1 LSTEPPKKRRKT
13 DESTS
18 PKRCITITIAGPEN
32 QGLQAADSVER
43 PDEHVA
49 AQPEPHAERTN
60 DDNNIKITTIAL
72 TAEPVPKASKKT
84 SRVRRKLCL
93 DDEVKHHDGEART
106 GGLEDT
112 FIFGLKPKKRQP
124 TRKLEGETVPV
135 TLKGTTTKK
144 APAKGR
150 KATKAKQQTEDED
163 MFGLTVESPLE
174 IVVPDELVDEGHV
187 SKLSKQMVKK
197 APAKGKKGTKANQQ
211 TEDEHMSDLAA
222 ELSAEAAVPEETTDQ
237 ETASEA
243 PKQAPKKA
251 PTKGKKATKA
261 KQQTE
266 DEHVSDLAAE
276 VAVFEEN
283 TKTTA
288 DEQVTK
294 PTSKKAPG
302 KANKPT
308 KATQQAEDE
317 PVPEIATELPT
328 ESAVPEKKTK
338 ANRKKPVT
346 RDLVAIVSME
356 PNTSDEAATINKA
369 EPGPGDSGN
378 PPPMAKSLNDET
390 ADPKSKQPKAKSAV
404 KNVNK
409 RSIDEVMSADMP
421 DETTK
426 RPRRQAAISA
436 IQKVTLSYEEDL
448 VSVDKLRRAP
458 DVGNQLRRS
467 KKANTCGPS
476 ASPHTMRSI
485 SVSRETLSG
494 EGASLSC
501 SPLLPV
507 EASQTAPVKP
517 VEACDDEPEK
527 LQEVADSQTAAHVSP
542 SGNEDRVLEEELS
555 SNPPKI
561 PAKRGRKPK
570 AKTAEA
576 TPEELIRSDKLPA
589 KRGRKPRVKAVEP
602 DPEALPLSGE
612 KVPAK
617 RGRKA
622 AGTAS
627 EAPPHVERLAAKRGL
642 KPAVKATEATTET
655 IHVEP
660 PKAVLAIKETILAAV
675 GPQESVQDSMDI
687 SAKATEKSVVVAE
700 KGPRNKPVQEQPKK
714 ARRALADFDSNIVRH
729 LSTAESKKLY
739 QIVDFPASP
748 PAKQQSRARTKPP
761 VVPDDIG
768 RHSKTQSAQQ
778 RKVSPDN
785 NKPSRG
791 TPASS
796 RKRHVISA
804 EEDLDWLFDKPE
816 TKRLQPA
823 TARHPASKT
832 RRKDA
837 DQNAKDMDLDD
848 LLASIAGFSGKLLTG
863 KRGRA
868 AAS

>member
-1 LSTEPPKKRRKT
+1 LSIEPPKKRRKT
-13 DESTS
+13 NESTS
-18 PKRCITITIAGPEN
+18 PKRCSIITTAGTEK
-32 QGLQAADSVER
+32 QGLQAAELIER
-43 PDEHVA
+43 PDEHVS
-49 AQPEPHAERTN
+49 AQAKDHSERTN
-60 DDNNIKITTIAL
+60 HGNDVIVTATAL
-72 TAEPVPKASKKT
+72 PTDLVANTSK
-84 SRVRRKLCL
+84 RPLGVRRKLCL
-93 DDEVKHHDGEART
+93 DDGVKQDGEVKQDDGQALT

-124 TRKLEGETVPV
+124 RRKLEDGIVPV
-135 TLKGTTTKK
+135 TMKETTKK
-144 APAKGR
+144 APAKDR
-150 KATKAKQQTEDED
+150 KATKAKQQTTDEHA
-163 MFGLTVESPLE
+163 FGLTAESPAG
-174 IVVPDELVDEGHV
+174 VVVLVKIAEESYIPET
-187 SKLSKQMVKK
+187 SKKVTKK
-197 APAKGKKGTKANQQ
+197 APA
-211 TEDEHMSDLAA
+211 
-222 ELSAEAAVPEETTDQ
+222 
-237 ETASEA
+237 
-243 PKQAPKKA
+243 
-251 PTKGKKATKA
+251 KGKKATKA

-266 DEHVSDLAAE
+266 DEHMSDLAAE
-276 VAVFEEN
+276 VAVPEEN
-283 TKTTA
+283 TKATA

-294 PTSKKAPG
+294 QTSKKAPG
-302 KANKPT
+302 RAKKAAKV
-308 KATQQAEDE
+308 KQQTEDE
-317 PVPEIATELPT
+317 PVPGLATEPPT
-328 ESAVPEKKTK
+328 ASVVPEKKMK
-338 ANRKKPVT
+338 ASRKKPVT
-346 RDLVAIVSME
+346 NSLDAIISME
-356 PNTSDEAATINKA
+356 PNTSEEAATINKA

-378 PPPMAKSLNDET
+378 TPPMAKTLNDET
-390 ADPKSKQPKAKSAV
+390 ADPKSKQPKAKPAV
-404 KNVNK
+404 KIANK

-421 DETTK
+421 EETTK

-458 DVGNQLRRS
+458 DAGNQLRRS

-476 ASPHTMRSI
+476 ASPQTMRSI
-485 SVSRETLSG
+485 SASGVALS
-494 EGASLSC
+494 ADIDRLSC

-507 EASQTAPVKP
+507 EASQTAAVKSD
-517 VEACDDEPEK
+517 EACNDRLEK
-527 LQEVADSQTAAHVSP
+527 LLEVADSKTTVHVSA
-542 SGNEDRVLEEELS
+542 SENEDHVLEEELS

-561 PAKRGRKPK
+561 PAKRGRKPGAK
-570 AKTAEA
+570 AASD
-576 TPEELIRSDKLPA
+576 TPQEPSALDKLPV

-602 DPEALPLSGE
+602 DPEASPLSEE
-612 KVPAK
+612 KPPVK

-622 AGTAS
+622 AGPAS
-627 EAPPHVERLAAKRGL
+627 EAPPLLEKLAAKRGL
-642 KPAVKATEATTET
+642 KPAVKATTATTET
-655 IHVEP
+655 IHVES

-675 GPQESVQDSMDI
+675 GPQEPVQKVMDI
-687 SAKATEKSVVVAE
+687 SAKPTEKSVMSAE
-700 KGPRNKPVQEQPKK
+700 KGARNMPVQEHPKK
-714 ARRALADFDSNIVRH
+714 ARRALADFDSNIVRQV
-729 LSTAESKKLY
+729 STEESKKLH
-739 QIVDFPASP
+739 QVVDSPASP
-748 PAKQQSRARTKPP
+748 PAKQQSRGRTKPP

-804 EEDLDWLFDKPE
+804 EDDLDWLFEKPE

>member
-1 LSTEPPKKRRKT
+1 
-13 DESTS
+13 
-18 PKRCITITIAGPEN
+18 
-32 QGLQAADSVER
+32 
-43 PDEHVA
+43 
-49 AQPEPHAERTN
+49 
-60 DDNNIKITTIAL
+60 
-72 TAEPVPKASKKT
+72 
-84 SRVRRKLCL
+84 
-93 DDEVKHHDGEART
+93 
-106 GGLEDT
+106 
-112 FIFGLKPKKRQP
+112 
-124 TRKLEGETVPV
+124 
-135 TLKGTTTKK
+135 
-144 APAKGR
+144 
-150 KATKAKQQTEDED
+150 
-163 MFGLTVESPLE
+163 
-174 IVVPDELVDEGHV
+174 
-187 SKLSKQMVKK
+187 MVKK

-317 PVPEIATELPT
+317 PVPEIATELPA

-409 RSIDEVMSADMP
+409 RSIDEVVSADMP

-485 SVSRETLSG
+485 SASRETLSG

-507 EASQTAPVKP
+507 EASQTAPLKP
-517 VEACDDEPEK
+517 VEACDDELEK

-589 KRGRKPRVKAVEP
+589 KRGRKPRVKAIEP

-612 KVPAK
+612 KVPTK

-622 AGTAS
+622 GVTAAGPAS
-627 EAPPHVERLAAKRGL
+627 EAPPLSEVVTDNNGL
-642 KPAVKATEATTET
+642 KPAVKATKATPET
-655 IHVEP
+655 IHVELP
-660 PKAVLAIKETILAAV
+660 NAVLAIKETILAAV
-675 GPQESVQDSMDI
+675 GPQESIQEVLEV
-687 SAKATEKSVVVAE
+687 SAK
-700 KGPRNKPVQEQPKK
+700 QPKK
-714 ARRALADFDSNIVRH
+714 TRRALAEFDSNIVRH
-729 LSTAESKKLY
+729 ATTAESKTSHHSSVSSGASK
-739 QIVDFPASP
+739 QSKSRGIV
-748 PAKQQSRARTKPP
+748 TKPP

-768 RHSKTQSAQQ
+768 RHSKTQSAQ

-785 NKPSRG
+785 NKPSG
-791 TPASS
+791 KTPTSS